1 MSNIVLENV
10 SVTAKANIYFDGK
23 VVSHTV
29 VLPTGEKK
37 TVGLIYPGTYTFN
50 TGAPEEM
57 KIIAG
62 TCKAR
67 QAGASTWTPYA
78 AGTLFN
84 IPGNSKFDITVESG
98 IAEYIC
104 SFK

>member
-1 MSNIVLENV
+1 MSNTTFEKV

-23 VVSHTV
+23 VISHTV
-29 VLPTGEKK
+29 TFPDGSKK
-37 TVGLIYPGTYTFN
+37 TIGLIYPGTYTFN

-67 QAGASTWTPYA
+67 QEGIAVWTAYP
-78 AGTLFN
+78 AGTQFDV
-84 IPGNSKFDITVESG
+84 PGKSKFDITVESG